1 MEWGAISKSDAVLLR
16 QDSCETQ
23 DYLCSIACGAIA
35 GLLDIF
41 FVGAPG
47 ESALGQWTDKQVD
60 TAVMKFVSM
69 TGWKPA
75 AGKESNVASA
85 IGYLE
90 RKFKVNY
97 DQRYTADVDSVFA
110 MSTKN
115 HHIKSLAHSPDV
127 VGLFFSILNQLPQ
140 LLPLSAMEN

>member
-60 TAVMKFVSM
+60 TAVMKFARLE
-69 TGWKPA
+69 TGCWK
-75 AGKESNVASA
+75 GKQCCQCN
-85 IGYLE
+85 
-90 RKFKVNY
+90 R
-97 DQRYTADVDSVFA
+97 
-110 MSTKN
+110 
-115 HHIKSLAHSPDV
+115 
-127 VGLFFSILNQLPQ
+127 
-140 LLPLSAMEN
+140 LLRAKI

>member
-1 MEWGAISKSDAVLLR
+1 MELGTISKSDAALLK

-23 DYLCSIACGAIA
+23 DYLCSVACGAIA

-41 FVGAPG
+41 FVGAPS

-60 TAVMKFVSM
+60 TAVMKFASM

-75 AGKESNVASA
+75 AGKESNAASA

-97 DQRYTADVDSVFA
+97 DQRHTADVGGVFA

-115 HHIKSLAHSPDV
+115 HHIK
-127 VGLFFSILNQLPQ
+127 
-140 LLPLSAMEN
+140 